1 METDNLT
8 NLTNSVDHKQTNE
21 LTNLTINNNPVI
33 VSSDLSKLQ
42 ILQLKAKSLEKA
54 IALNIPV
61 LFYEKISIKRNSANQ
76 LVRYRVKSYMKPDG
90 RIKYTNGGRVL
101 SANRNYVVAD
111 KLINYYSYV

>member
-8 NLTNSVDHKQTNE
+8 NLTNSVDHEQPNVI
-21 LTNLTINNNPVI
+21 INNNPVI

-54 IALNIPV
+54 IALNTPV

-90 RIKYTNGGRVL
+90 RIKFTNGGRVL
-101 SANRNYVVAD
+101 SANRNYVVTD